1 MMTLFLVS
9 ILLGEKKK
17 DFYINLTALDVGS
30 LPQKPKIISPL
41 DIDKTLTIFI
51 QENKNMKAG

>member
-30 LPQKPKIISPL
+30 LPRKPKIIYPL
-41 DIDKTLTIFI
+41 EIDKTLTIFI
-51 QENKNMKAG
+51 QVNKNMKAG